1 MTQLAVD
8 VRGLSKT
15 FGSGQRALD
24 GVDLQVAPGEMVA
37 LIGASGSGKSTLLRH
52 LAGLVSGDR
61 NAGDHHPELAG
72 AKPHGR
78 VLQTQPMDR
87 KALGEWAEKLRPEP
101 ASAGGPLAGIL
112 PKRRITEST
121 GE

>member
-61 NAGDHHPELAG
+61 NAGE
-72 AKPHGR
+72 
-78 VLQTQPMDR
+78 
-87 KALGEWAEKLRPEP
+87 
-101 ASAGGPLAGIL
+101 
-112 PKRRITEST
+112 
-121 GE
+121 